1 MRTSRVPIASRARAL
16 MRDAIRGNQRQSEA
30 IREQSEALR
39 GTPRHSDA
47 ISGNQRAIREQSEA
61 LQGHQWQSESNQRAI
76 RGTPRHSE
84 ALQGPSVEGTFGHQ
98 PSSAV
103 ISRHQPSSAVI
114 SGRYLRS
121 AHRRRVAASDAASSR
136 KPITAASRHP
146 PEEPPYDRHTCH
158 REQSEAI
165 RGNQRQLVAISGA
178 PVRPTHLPSG
188 AIRGNK
194 RRSEALRGTL
204 IWVVASCG
212 IGQPTPRTRQQMP
225 RMGCLIWSID

>member
-1 MRTSRVPIASRARAL
+1 M
-16 MRDAIRGNQRQSEA
+16 QSEPEPFGQR
-30 IREQSEALR
+30 IGGRQSEALR
-39 GTPRHSDA
+39 GTPRQSV
-47 ISGNQRAIREQSEA
+47 AIREQSE
-61 LQGHQWQSESNQRAI
+61 SNQ
-76 RGTPRHSE
+76 RHSE
-84 ALQGPSVEGTFGHQ
+84 ALRGTPRAISGRYLR
-98 PSSAV
+98 SSAV

-225 RMGCLIWSID
+225 RMGCLIWAID

>member
-1 MRTSRVPIASRARAL
+1 MRTSRVPIASRAQAL

-30 IREQSEALR
+30 IRGNQRQSDAIRARALRSAHRRKAIR
-39 GTPRHSDA
+39 GTPRHSKA
-47 ISGNQRAIREQSEA
+47 ISGN
-61 LQGHQWQSESNQRAI
+61 QWQSESNQRAI

-103 ISRHQPSSAVI
+103 ISRHQWKVPSVSAQ
-114 SGRYLRS
+114 
-121 AHRRRVAASDAASSR
+121 AQSSR
-136 KPITAASRHP
+136 IRRGIQPQAHNCRIEASTR
-146 PEEPPYDRHTCH
+146 
-158 REQSEAI
+158 
-165 RGNQRQLVAISGA
+165 GA

-188 AIRGNK
+188 AIRGNQ

-204 IWVVASCG
+204 WVVNSCG

-225 RMGCLIWSID
+225 RMGCLIWAVA

>member
-1 MRTSRVPIASRARAL
+1 MQSDAIRARAL
-16 MRDAIRGNQRQSEA
+16 RSAHRRKAIRGTPRHSKAISGNQRA

-39 GTPRHSDA
+39 GTPRHSK
-47 ISGNQRAIREQSEA
+47 
-61 LQGHQWQSESNQRAI
+61 GHQWKV
-76 RGTPRHSE
+76 
-84 ALQGPSVEGTFGHQ
+84 PS
-98 PSSAV
+98 V

-121 AHRRRVAASDAASSR
+121 ARRRRVAASDAASSR

-204 IWVVASCG
+204 IWVVNSCG

-225 RMGCLIWSID
+225 RMGCLIWTVA

>member
-1 MRTSRVPIASRARAL
+1 MQSDAIRARAL
-16 MRDAIRGNQRQSEA
+16 RSAPRRK
-30 IREQSEALR
+30 ALR
-39 GTPRHSDA
+39 GTPRHSK
-47 ISGNQRAIREQSEA
+47 
-61 LQGHQWQSESNQRAI
+61 GHQWKV
-76 RGTPRHSE
+76 
-84 ALQGPSVEGTFGHQ
+84 PS
-98 PSSAV
+98 V

-146 PEEPPYDRHTCH
+146 PEEPQYDRHTCH